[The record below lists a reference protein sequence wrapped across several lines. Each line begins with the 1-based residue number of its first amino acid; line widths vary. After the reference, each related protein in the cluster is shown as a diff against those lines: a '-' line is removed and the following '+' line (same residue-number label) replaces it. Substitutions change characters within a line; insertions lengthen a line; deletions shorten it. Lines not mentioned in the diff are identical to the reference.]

1 MFYEEI
7 ITFLTSKGLSELV
20 SQGLA
25 TLIIIASIS
34 LVVIVINFI
43 TKKIILSFFKRI
55 AKSTSSSFDDL
66 LIKNKVPGLLSYIPS
81 LFFLFWIIPS
91 YSNTLY
97 LLIEAFTVI
106 LFILTVRAILNTV
119 KDYFKSS
126 DSLKHIPV
134 DSYIQ
139 VIMIF
144 IWFVGIIL
152 ILSVLTGREVGTFLA
167 SLGALSAIIILV
179 FRDTILGFVSSIQIT
194 VNDTV
199 RIGDWITM
207 KGSNADGNV
216 IEVNLSTVKVQNFD
230 NTITTIP
237 TYKLVSDSFINW
249 RGMSESDGRRIK
261 RSLLIKPSSIKFLN
275 DEEIESLKK
284 IHLLSDYIKK
294 IHKEIKSY
302 NSSNQVDK
310 SMLINGRNLTNL
322 GIFREYI
329 QRYLKEHPDTN
340 DNLTM
345 MCRQLQPTAQ
355 GIPIQIYAFSKDK
368 EWTKYEALTSDIF
381 DHLLSSVKYFNLE
394 CFELNQ
400 FPAQ

>member
-25 TLIIIASIS
+25 TLIIVASIS

-91 YSNTLY
+91 YSNTVY

-261 RSLLIKPSSIKFLN
+261 RSLLIKPSSIKFLD

>member
-7 ITFLTSKGLSELV
+7 IKFLTSKGLSELV

-25 TLIIIASIS
+25 TLIIVASIS

-81 LFFLFWIIPS
+81 LFFLFWIIPT

-261 RSLLIKPSSIKFLN
+261 RSLLIKPSSIKFLD

-322 GIFREYI
+322 GIFREYV

-400 FPAQ
+400 FPVQ

>member
-7 ITFLTSKGLSELV
+7 VTFLTSKGLSVLV
-20 SQGLA
+20 SKGLSA
-25 TLIIIASIS
+25 FIITASVS
-34 LVVIVINFI
+34 LAVIVINFI
-43 TKKIILSFFKRI
+43 TRKIILSFFKRI

-66 LIKNKVPGLLSYIPS
+66 LIKNKVPRLLSYIPS

-91 YSNTLY
+91 YSNTMY

-106 LFILTVRAILNTV
+106 LFILTIRAILNTV
-119 KDYFKSS
+119 KDYFKTS

-139 VIMIF
+139 VVMIF
-144 IWFVGIIL
+144 MWFVGIIL
-152 ILSVLTGREVGTFLA
+152 ILSLLTGREVGTFLA

-207 KGSNADGNV
+207 NGSNADGNV

-249 RGMSESDGRRIK
+249 RGMNESDGRRIK

-284 IHLLSDYIKK
+284 IHLLSDYIKN
-294 IHKEIKSY
+294 IDKEIKSY

-322 GIFREYI
+322 GIFREYV

-340 DNLTM
+340 DDLTM

-400 FPAQ
+400 NIVN

>member
-25 TLIIIASIS
+25 TLIIVASIS

-91 YSNTLY
+91 YSYTLY

-261 RSLLIKPSSIKFLN
+261 RSLLIKPSSIKFLD

>member
-25 TLIIIASIS
+25 TLIIVASIS

-261 RSLLIKPSSIKFLN
+261 RSLLIKPSSIKFLD

-329 QRYLKEHPDTN
+329 QRYLKEHPDAN

-345 MCRQLQPTAQ
+345 MCRQLQPTSQ

-400 FPAQ
+400 FPVQ

>member
-25 TLIIIASIS
+25 TLIIIASIT

-261 RSLLIKPSSIKFLN
+261 RSLLIKPSSIKFLD

-322 GIFREYI
+322 GIFREYV

-400 FPAQ
+400 FPVQ

>member
-7 ITFLTSKGLSELV
+7 IKFLTSKGLSELV

-25 TLIIIASIS
+25 TLIIVASIS

-261 RSLLIKPSSIKFLN
+261 RSLLIKPSSIKFLD

-322 GIFREYI
+322 GIFREYV

>member
-7 ITFLTSKGLSELV
+7 IRFLTSKGLSEVV
-20 SQGLA
+20 SQGIA
-25 TLIIIASIS
+25 TLIIVASIS

-152 ILSVLTGREVGTFLA
+152 ILSILTGREVGTFLA

-207 KGSNADGNV
+207 KGSNADGTV

-261 RSLLIKPSSIKFLN
+261 RSLLIKPSSIKFLD

-294 IHKEIKSY
+294 VEKEIKSY

-322 GIFREYI
+322 GIFREYV

>member
-7 ITFLTSKGLSELV
+7 ITFLTSKGLTELV

-25 TLIIIASIS
+25 TLIIVASIS

-81 LFFLFWIIPS
+81 LFFLFWIIPT

-261 RSLLIKPSSIKFLN
+261 RSLLIKPSSIKFLD

-400 FPAQ
+400 FPVQ

>member
-7 ITFLTSKGLSELV
+7 ITFLTSKGLSEVV

-25 TLIIIASIS
+25 TLIIVASIS

-261 RSLLIKPSSIKFLN
+261 RSLLIKPSSIKFLD

-322 GIFREYI
+322 GIFREYV

>member
-25 TLIIIASIS
+25 TLIIVASIS

-81 LFFLFWIIPS
+81 LFFLFWIIPT

-322 GIFREYI
+322 GIFREYV

-400 FPAQ
+400 FPVQ

>member
-7 ITFLTSKGLSELV
+7 ITFLTSKGLSEVV

-34 LVVIVINFI
+34 LIVIAINFI

-81 LFFLFWIIPS
+81 LFFLFWIIPT

-261 RSLLIKPSSIKFLN
+261 RSLLIKPSSIKFLD

-322 GIFREYI
+322 GIFREYV

-400 FPAQ
+400 FPVQ

>member
-7 ITFLTSKGLSELV
+7 ITFLTSKGLSEVV

-81 LFFLFWIIPS
+81 LFFLFWIIPT

-400 FPAQ
+400 FPVQ

>member
-7 ITFLTSKGLSELV
+7 ITFLTSKGLSEVV

-152 ILSVLTGREVGTFLA
+152 ILSILTGREVGTFLA

-261 RSLLIKPSSIKFLN
+261 RSLLIKPSSIKFLD

-400 FPAQ
+400 FPVQ

>member
-25 TLIIIASIS
+25 TLIIVASIS

-55 AKSTSSSFDDL
+55 ARSTSSSFDDL

-261 RSLLIKPSSIKFLN
+261 RSLLIKPSSIKFLD

-322 GIFREYI
+322 GIFREYV

>member
-7 ITFLTSKGLSELV
+7 ITFLTSKGLSEVV

-25 TLIIIASIS
+25 TLIIITSIS

-249 RGMSESDGRRIK
+249 GGMSESDGRRIK

>member
-7 ITFLTSKGLSELV
+7 ITFLTSKGLSALV
-20 SQGLA
+20 SKGLA
-25 TLIIIASIS
+25 AFIIAASIS
-34 LVVIVINFI
+34 LAVIVINFI
-43 TKKIILSFFKRI
+43 TRKIILSFFKRI
-55 AKSTSSSFDDL
+55 AKSTASSFDDL
-66 LIKNKVPGLLSYIPS
+66 LIKNKVPRLLSYIPS

-106 LFILTVRAILNTV
+106 LFLLTIRGILNTV

-139 VIMIF
+139 VVMIF
-144 IWFVGIIL
+144 MWFVGIVL
-152 ILSVLTGREVGTFLA
+152 ILSILTGREVGTFLA
-167 SLGALSAIIILV
+167 SIGALSAIIILV

-237 TYKLVSDSFINW
+237 TYKLVSDSFVNW
-249 RGMSESDGRRIK
+249 RGMDESDGRRIK
-261 RSLLIKPSSIKFLN
+261 RSLLIKPSSIRFLN
-275 DEEIESLKK
+275 NEEIESLKK
-284 IHLLSDYIKK
+284 IHLLSDYINK
-294 IHKEIKSY
+294 IGKEINSF
-302 NSSNQVDK
+302 NSSNQIDK
-310 SMLINGRNLTNL
+310 SVLINGRNLTNL
-322 GIFREYI
+322 GIFREYVQI
-329 QRYLKEHPDTN
+329 YLKEHPDTN
-340 DNLTM
+340 DDLTM
-345 MCRQLQPTAQ
+345 MCRQLEPTAY
-355 GIPIQIYAFSKDK
+355 GIPIQIYTFSKDK
-368 EWTKYEALTSDIF
+368 EWTKYESITSDIF
-381 DHLLSSVKYFNLE
+381 DHLLSSVKYFHLD

-400 FPAQ
+400 YPGQ

>member
-1 MFYEEI
+1 MFYQEI
-7 ITFLTSKGLSELV
+7 IAFLTSKGLSALV
-20 SQGLA
+20 SKGLA
-25 TLIIIASIS
+25 AFIITASIS
-34 LVVIVINFI
+34 LIVIVINFI
-43 TKKIILSFFKRI
+43 TRKIILSFFKRI
-55 AKSTSSSFDDL
+55 ARSTSSSFDDL
-66 LIKNKVPGLLSYIPS
+66 LIKNKVPRLLSYIPA

-106 LFILTVRAILNTV
+106 LFILTVRAVLNTV

-126 DSLKHIPV
+126 GSLKHIPV

-139 VIMIF
+139 VVMIF
-144 IWFVGIIL
+144 MWFVGIIL
-152 ILSVLTGREVGTFLA
+152 ILSILTGREVGTFLA

-249 RGMSESDGRRIK
+249 RGMDESDGRRIK
-261 RSLLIKPSSIKFLN
+261 RSLLIKPSSIKFLD

-400 FPAQ
+400 FPVQ

>member
-7 ITFLTSKGLSELV
+7 IKFLTSKGLSELV

-25 TLIIIASIS
+25 TLIIIASIT

-81 LFFLFWIIPS
+81 LFFLFWIIPT

-216 IEVNLSTVKVQNFD
+216 IEVNISTVKVQNID

-261 RSLLIKPSSIKFLN
+261 RSLLIKPSSIKFLD

-400 FPAQ
+400 FPVQ

>member
-7 ITFLTSKGLSELV
+7 ITFLTSKGLSALV
-20 SQGLA
+20 SKGLA
-25 TLIIIASIS
+25 AFIITASIS
-34 LVVIVINFI
+34 LIVIVINFI
-43 TKKIILSFFKRI
+43 TRKIILSFFKRI

-66 LIKNKVPGLLSYIPS
+66 LIKNKVPRLLSYIPS

-106 LFILTVRAILNTV
+106 LFILTVRAVLNTV
-119 KDYFKSS
+119 KDYFKST

-139 VIMIF
+139 VVMIF
-144 IWFVGIIL
+144 MWFVGIVL
-152 ILSVLTGREVGTFLA
+152 ILSILTGREVGTFLA
-167 SLGALSAIIILV
+167 SIGALSAIIILV

-249 RGMSESDGRRIK
+249 RGMDESDGRRIK
-261 RSLLIKPSSIKFLN
+261 RSLLIKPSSIKFLD

-322 GIFREYI
+322 GIFREYV

-345 MCRQLQPTAQ
+345 LCRQLQPPAQ

-400 FPAQ
+400 FPVQ

>member
-25 TLIIIASIS
+25 TLIIVASIS

-322 GIFREYI
+322 GIFREYV

-400 FPAQ
+400 FPVQ

>member
-25 TLIIIASIS
+25 TLIIVASIS

-249 RGMSESDGRRIK
+249 RGMDESDGRRIK
-261 RSLLIKPSSIKFLN
+261 RSLLIKPSSIKFLD

-322 GIFREYI
+322 GIFREYV

-400 FPAQ
+400 FPVQ

>member
-7 ITFLTSKGLSELV
+7 ITFLTSKGLSEVV

-199 RIGDWITM
+199 RIGDWNTM

-322 GIFREYI
+322 GIFREYV

>member
-7 ITFLTSKGLSELV
+7 IKFLTSKGLSELV

-25 TLIIIASIS
+25 TLIIIASIT

-261 RSLLIKPSSIKFLN
+261 RSLLIKPSSIKFLD

-322 GIFREYI
+322 GIFREYV

-400 FPAQ
+400 FPVQ

>member
-7 ITFLTSKGLSELV
+7 IKFLTSKGLSELV

-25 TLIIIASIS
+25 TLIIIASIT

-261 RSLLIKPSSIKFLN
+261 RSLLIKPSSIKFLD

-400 FPAQ
+400 FPVQ

>member
-55 AKSTSSSFDDL
+55 ARSTSSSFDDL

-261 RSLLIKPSSIKFLN
+261 RSLLIKPSSIKFLD

-322 GIFREYI
+322 GIFREYV

-400 FPAQ
+400 FPVQ

>member
-7 ITFLTSKGLSELV
+7 ITFLTSKGLSEVV

-284 IHLLSDYIKK
+284 IHLLSDYIKE

>member
-1 MFYEEI
+1 MFYQEI
-7 ITFLTSKGLSELV
+7 ITFLTSKGLSALV
-20 SQGLA
+20 SKGLA
-25 TLIIIASIS
+25 AFIITASIS
-34 LVVIVINFI
+34 LIVIVINFI
-43 TKKIILSFFKRI
+43 TRKIILSFFKRI

-66 LIKNKVPGLLSYIPS
+66 LIKNKVPRLLSYIPS

-106 LFILTVRAILNTV
+106 LFILTVRAVLNTV
-119 KDYFKSS
+119 KDYFKST

-139 VIMIF
+139 VVMIF
-144 IWFVGIIL
+144 MWFVGIVL
-152 ILSVLTGREVGTFLA
+152 ILSILTGREVGTFLA
-167 SLGALSAIIILV
+167 SIGALSAIIILV

-249 RGMSESDGRRIK
+249 RGMDESDGRRIK
-261 RSLLIKPSSIKFLN
+261 RSLLIKPSSIKFLD

-294 IHKEIKSY
+294 IHKEIKSH

-322 GIFREYI
+322 GIFREYV

-400 FPAQ
+400 FPVQ

>member
-7 ITFLTSKGLSELV
+7 ITFLTSKGLSEVV

-25 TLIIIASIS
+25 TLIIITSIS

-81 LFFLFWIIPS
+81 LFFLFWIIPT

-261 RSLLIKPSSIKFLN
+261 RSLLIKPSSIKFLD

-322 GIFREYI
+322 GIFREYV

-400 FPAQ
+400 FPVQ

>member
-7 ITFLTSKGLSELV
+7 IKFLTSKGLSELV

-25 TLIIIASIS
+25 TLIIIASIT

-81 LFFLFWIIPS
+81 LFFLFWIIPT

-261 RSLLIKPSSIKFLN
+261 RSLLIKPSSIKFLD

-400 FPAQ
+400 FPVQ